1 VFRRVLIAMTTLLVT
16 MVGVPSL
23 ASAEPATPR
32 AASTEAGWIRIVNY
46 NSNMCLA
53 IGGGNAYAGA
63 TAIQW
68 PCNGQAEQLW
78 YVNGSAWSPIRYDS
92 EFCLAIGGGSTVSG
106 AKAILW
112 PCNGG
117 PEQLWYVGGASIS
130 PVLNYNSGKCLAIGG
145 GSRTRGAA
153 AIQWTCN
160 GGPEQDWWFYN

>member
-1 VFRRVLIAMTTLLVT
+1 MFRRVLIAMTTLLIA
-16 MVGVPSL
+16 MAGVLSP

-32 AASTEAGWIRIVNY
+32 AASAEAGWIRIVND
-46 NSNMCLA
+46 NSGLCLA

-68 PCNGQAEQLW
+68 TCNGGAEQSW
-78 YVNGSAWSPIRYDS
+78 YVNGSAWSPIRFNS
-92 EFCLAIGGGSTVSG
+92 ELCLAIGGRSTANG

-117 PEQLWYVGGASIS
+117 PEQLWYVGGPAIS
-130 PVLNYNSGKCLAIGG
+130 PVGNYNSGKCLAIGG
-145 GSRTRGAA
+145 RSTTRGAA
-153 AIQWTCN
+153 AIQWQCN